1 MPKNADITGGQ
12 SYVNKDF
19 NSIYSELL
27 DLTKTLTNRWDP
39 TVSNE
44 SDPGVVLI
52 KLGALLADKDNYNI
66 DKNILEAFP
75 GSVSQYGNARRL
87 YDLAGYS
94 MSWYKSAET
103 DVTFSYSGSELS
115 NSTNYVIKLNKL
127 DTMISDDS
135 GEIIYTLLD
144 NGVLTPA
151 EKSQTI
157 PCIQGVVQRYEI
169 NGSSVVTLENLD
181 EYNRLYFNEKFIA
194 ENGIFISN
202 YVSESTEYNWEW
214 KCVDTLTSYPLNKKV
229 FKFGVTPDSDTCYIE
244 FPQDIVNLIGSGL
257 IIKYVVTLGERGNIS
272 AHTLTSLYSSKISA
286 TKILND
292 GTTEDV
298 DVTSDI
304 QLTNGYSVT
313 SGKDIEDIS
322 EAYRNY
328 KQTVGTFNTLVT
340 CKDYESALKS
350 MREGRNYIASN
361 CVVSDRTNDIN
372 NTTYLMTP
380 KNSGSSRTL
389 LSNNNMDAFK
399 LGLYVLEPMSNI
411 VNSKSYNR
419 SFSVNSKLDAIKS
432 DDYLESYKS
441 IQHEYI
447 DTTPQDPIPYVYKNY
462 YKLTGT
468 VSTYNKVSETEASE
482 IELNIKSALFKKFN
496 ARNVNFGVEVE
507 YDDLI
512 DTIRNADSRIK
523 YVVLNQPEYEV
534 RIMYSDDFEGTF
546 SASRNLTEAEQL
558 DIVSKMVADGTIQLF
573 DFDHSFNYEFGQTE
587 VEITNPVYSI
597 STEVKCEV
605 TDANPYVIGE
615 NENIV
620 LYTSS
625 WIPDISY
632 TSYVN
637 FKITGLKYDI
647 KSGEQYYLTDGEA
660 LVIKYV
666 DTNNV
671 PRELRY
677 VNRVIRPNFDIDKI
691 SSSEFHMMGASDT
704 LEILKKNATDF
715 NSGLLC
721 LWFTKNSSSVS
732 PAGDSS
738 SVTYTLFDTPTSKE
752 IAAQK
757 QERILENNEYFIYTN
772 AQKNELVILTSGT
785 RLIRTLSGQEGNI
798 QVTNRLDVSEITA
811 NGQSAIDQND
821 WFVWRDHVCGS
832 LSAEELSIVTLGE
845 GSIVSCDNVPYI
857 FTSSPKKIQ
866 GPKYKTN
873 TQDEFTALP
882 TIRNL
887 NEPWYGMSRFNLS
900 MSSENPQYLKDERHI
915 ITIKDS
921 ATGKPKTFQG
931 SSSSGCYVLSNYPIN
946 ISGGN
951 NIDVTFTDMSG
962 ETSNR
967 LQLYKYTKA
976 SDNVSRN
983 IDNWYIING
992 NNVELN
998 YSFVGNCNYILPIM
1012 KVGEKTIQI
1021 VAKGSSGNLVDAL
1034 NTVGSN
1040 SNALNTITLDNPSFY
1055 YIEITADATHQ
1066 VVKLVVNTDGED
1078 LYIGKI
1084 YKQSK
1089 NIYNPILTSTLKNIR
1104 NDLTAD
1110 SIMKRIQSYGGL
1122 YDFTYE
1128 VDEKNSL
1135 DFTVVK
1141 GTTQEGNA
1149 LSPKMFWDVNHICNK
1164 FTIPQMNTEGSSITV
1179 SASSKL

>member
-214 KCVDTLTSYPLNKKV
+214 KRVDTLTSYPLNKKV

-286 TKILND
+286 TKILSD
-292 GTTEDV
+292 GTTENV

-304 QLTNGYSVT
+304 QLTNSYSVT

-380 KNSGSSRTL
+380 KNSGPSRTL

-546 SASRNLTEAEQL
+546 SASKNLTEAEQL
-558 DIVSKMVADGTIQLF
+558 DIVSKMVANGTIQLF

-605 TDANPYVIGE
+605 TYANPYVIGE

-704 LEILKKNATDF
+704 LEIMKEFPKVRGTVHCFSGSVEFAKECVKLGYYIGITGVVTFKNAKKVILF
-715 NSGLLC
+715 LL
-721 LWFTKNSSSVS
+721 
-732 PAGDSS
+732 
-738 SVTYTLFDTPTSKE
+738 
-752 IAAQK
+752 I
-757 QERILENNEYFIYTN
+757 EYFSTN
-772 AQKNELVILTSGT
+772 
-785 RLIRTLSGQEGNI
+785 
-798 QVTNRLDVSEITA
+798 
-811 NGQSAIDQND
+811 
-821 WFVWRDHVCGS
+821 FVR
-832 LSAEELSIVTLGE
+832 SI
-845 GSIVSCDNVPYI
+845 
-857 FTSSPKKIQ
+857 
-866 GPKYKTN
+866 
-873 TQDEFTALP
+873 
-882 TIRNL
+882 
-887 NEPWYGMSRFNLS
+887 
-900 MSSENPQYLKDERHI
+900 
-915 ITIKDS
+915 
-921 ATGKPKTFQG
+921 
-931 SSSSGCYVLSNYPIN
+931 
-946 ISGGN
+946 
-951 NIDVTFTDMSG
+951 
-962 ETSNR
+962 
-967 LQLYKYTKA
+967 
-976 SDNVSRN
+976 
-983 IDNWYIING
+983 
-992 NNVELN
+992 
-998 YSFVGNCNYILPIM
+998 
-1012 KVGEKTIQI
+1012 
-1021 VAKGSSGNLVDAL
+1021 
-1034 NTVGSN
+1034 
-1040 SNALNTITLDNPSFY
+1040 
-1055 YIEITADATHQ
+1055 
-1066 VVKLVVNTDGED
+1066 
-1078 LYIGKI
+1078 
-1084 YKQSK
+1084 
-1089 NIYNPILTSTLKNIR
+1089 
-1104 NDLTAD
+1104 
-1110 SIMKRIQSYGGL
+1110 
-1122 YDFTYE
+1122 
-1128 VDEKNSL
+1128 
-1135 DFTVVK
+1135 
-1141 GTTQEGNA
+1141 
-1149 LSPKMFWDVNHICNK
+1149 
-1164 FTIPQMNTEGSSITV
+1164 
-1179 SASSKL
+1179 